1 VADSIVLRT
10 WERLWFAPE
19 GRTNMA
25 VARVLL
31 VLAAL
36 WIVLSRRDLPSV
48 LEFPQA
54 ILGGILPERRLRFGL
69 LFGAGSERVLW
80 YALHGTLIATL
91 FGVATRWAA
100 LASGLLLYHL
110 APLET
115 IIWTGNPYLR
125 GLTIP
130 ALGLLVVAA
139 SASAGSFP
147 RRGAEDDPSWENRWP
162 LALIQLLFA
171 QIYFF
176 AGWSKLVTSGLSW
189 LSPLNIRNYVLVLDQ
204 TLGFREGTPGGNAI
218 VRWPALAAAVALA
231 GIFLDLLFPLVLVS
245 RRARWILLPATAFFN
260 LANGLVFHIWFQ
272 NAPLL
277 LLFVD
282 WDALRR
288 RR

>member
-1 VADSIVLRT
+1 
-10 WERLWFAPE
+10 
-19 GRTNMA
+19 
-25 VARVLL
+25 
-31 VLAAL
+31 
-36 WIVLSRRDLPSV
+36 
-48 LEFPQA
+48 
-54 ILGGILPERRLRFGL
+54 
-69 LFGAGSERVLW
+69 
-80 YALHGTLIATL
+80 
-91 FGVATRWAA
+91 
-100 LASGLLLYHL
+100 
-110 APLET
+110 
-115 IIWTGNPYLR
+115 
-125 GLTIP
+125 
-130 ALGLLVVAA
+130 
-139 SASAGSFP
+139 
-147 RRGAEDDPSWENRWP
+147 
-162 LALIQLLFA
+162 LIQLLFA

-176 AGWSKLVTSGLSW
+176 AGWSKLVTSGFAW

>member
-1 VADSIVLRT
+1 MADSIVRRT
-10 WERLWFAPE
+10 WERLWFAPA
-19 GRTNMA
+19 GPTNLA
-25 VARVLL
+25 AARILL
-31 VLAAL
+31 ALAAL
-36 WIVLSRRDLPSV
+36 WIVLSRRDLPSI
-48 LEFPQA
+48 LEFPHA
-54 ILGGILPERRLRFGL
+54 ILGAIPPERRLRFGL
-69 LFGAGSERVLW
+69 LLGAGPERVLW
-80 YALHGTLIATL
+80 GALHVVLGATL

-115 IIWTGNPYLR
+115 IVWTGNPYLR

-147 RRGAEDDPSWENRWP
+147 RRGVPDARSWENRWP

-176 AGWSKLVTSGLSW
+176 AGWSKLVTSGVAW
-189 LSPLNIRNYVLVLDQ
+189 VSPVNIRNYVLVLDQ
-204 TLGFREGTPGGNAI
+204 LFGFQEGTLGGNAI
-218 VRWPALAAAVALA
+218 VRWPGFAVAVAIA
-231 GIFLDLLFPLVLVS
+231 GILLDLLFPLVLLS
-245 RRARWILLPATAFFN
+245 RRARWALLPAAALFHV
-260 LANGLVFHIWFQ
+260 ANGLVFHIWFQ

-282 WDALRR
+282 WDALRSR
-288 RR
+288 R

>member
-1 VADSIVLRT
+1 MADSRVRRVWDQLF
-10 WERLWFAPE
+10 FAPE
-19 GRTNMA
+19 GLTNLA

-31 VLAAL
+31 ALAAL
-36 WIVLSRRDLPSV
+36 WIVLSRWDLPSI
-48 LEFPQA
+48 LEFPHG
-54 ILGGILPERRLRFGL
+54 ILGAILPERRLRFGL
-69 LFGAGSERVLW
+69 LFGAGTERVLW
-80 YALHGTLIATL
+80 GALHVALAATL
-91 FGVATRWAA
+91 CGVATRWAA

-110 APLET
+110 APLQT
-115 IIWTGNPYLR
+115 IVWTGNPYLR

-147 RRGAEDDPSWENRWP
+147 RRGAPDAPSWENRWP
-162 LALIQLLFA
+162 IALIQLLFA
-171 QIYFF
+171 EIYFF
-176 AGWSKLVTSGLSW
+176 AGWSKLVTSGVAW

-204 TLGFREGTPGGNAI
+204 LFGFQKGTLGGNAI

-231 GIFLDLLFPLVLVS
+231 GILLEFLFPLVLFS
-245 RRARWILLPATAFFN
+245 RRARWILLPAAAFFH

-282 WDALRR
+282 WDALGRR
-288 RR
+288 R